1 MSLKARL
8 NDSNKNLVMMT
19 LATVG
24 TIATAM
30 GPAVEK
36 HSKVSAPRWHVM
48 CFHHSQ
54 DDNACFHLIHICM
67 YCKSQ
72 LIRPAATDLI

>member
-1 MSLKARL
+1 MYPGELFMSLKARL

-36 HSKVSAPRWHVM
+36 HSKVSEP
-48 CFHHSQ
+48 
-54 DDNACFHLIHICM
+54 
-67 YCKSQ
+67 
-72 LIRPAATDLI
+72 

>member
-24 TIATAM
+24 TIAMAM

-36 HSKVSAPRWHVM
+36 HSKVSEP
-48 CFHHSQ
+48 
-54 DDNACFHLIHICM
+54 
-67 YCKSQ
+67 
-72 LIRPAATDLI
+72 

>member
-1 MSLKARL
+1 MNWKIVGCFFAKYLTLWSILYPGELFMSLKARL

-36 HSKVSAPRWHVM
+36 HSKVSEP
-48 CFHHSQ
+48 
-54 DDNACFHLIHICM
+54 
-67 YCKSQ
+67 
-72 LIRPAATDLI
+72 